1 MKSIL
6 QELGQHSI
14 IALDTCIF
22 IYHLEE
28 NKKYLP
34 YTELLLEK
42 LLPQGKINATCSAL
56 VLTELLIR
64 PMREKRLDLVLSYK
78 ALMIGF
84 PHLSIISV
92 DPQVAEQAAY
102 FRSAYNQKTPDSIHL
117 ASALVS
123 GATLI
128 IGNDR
133 KWKSIMEIKVIALDD
148 YASSSS

>member
-42 LLPQGKINATCSAL
+42 LLPQCKINATCSTLA
-56 VLTELLIR
+56 LTELLIR

-78 ALMIGF
+78 AFMMGF
-84 PHLSIISV
+84 PHLTLISI
-92 DPQVAEQAAY
+92 DPHVAEKAAY
-102 FRSAYNQKTPDSIHL
+102 IRSAYNLKTPDSIHL
-117 ASALVS
+117 ASAYVS

-133 KWKSIMEIKVIALDD
+133 KWKNVKEIKVIALGD
-148 YASSSS
+148 YA

>member
-1 MKSIL
+1 MNRFRNIL
-6 QELGQHSI
+6 NQHSI

-34 YTELLLEK
+34 FTEWLLEN
-42 LLPQGKINATCSAL
+42 LLPNGKINATCSVLA
-56 VLTELLIR
+56 LTELLIR
-64 PMREKRLDLVLSYK
+64 PTREKRLDLVLSYK

-84 PHLSIISV
+84 PHLTLISV

>member
-1 MKSIL
+1 MKRIL
-6 QELGQHSI
+6 QELGHHSI

-22 IYHLEE
+22 IYPLEE

-117 ASALVS
+117 ASALV
-123 GATLI
+123 
-128 IGNDR
+128 
-133 KWKSIMEIKVIALDD
+133 WP
-148 YASSSS
+148 